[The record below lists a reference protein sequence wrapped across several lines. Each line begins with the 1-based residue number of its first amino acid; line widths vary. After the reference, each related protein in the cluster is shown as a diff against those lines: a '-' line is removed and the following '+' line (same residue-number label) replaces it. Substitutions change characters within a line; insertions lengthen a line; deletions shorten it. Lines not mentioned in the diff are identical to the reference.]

1 VPDSSI
7 VPSPAAF
14 ADRLAAA
21 ATYPWVVIALT
32 ALAAFVGAAVA
43 QVLQLRRDKARRERQ
58 MKREDAVRLDE
69 RERERL
75 ASLREDRRRFV
86 AESRAVYER
95 FLAAVHEL
103 DTEITYLPLS
113 AEDRSSLFQSDVAR
127 AAKAVSQ
134 LMKARAALELFGS
147 DDVYKATAEV
157 SVELLKAFREKAY
170 RSESDV
176 ADGHIEAAR
185 AAQVRLVELMRETL
199 HGDSPAGVEAE

>member
-1 VPDSSI
+1 MLDSSA
-7 VPSPAAF
+7 VPSAASIT
-14 ADRLAAA
+14 DRLATA

-43 QVLQLRRDKARRERQ
+43 QVLQLRRDKARRETQ
-58 MKREDAVRLDE
+58 MKREEAVRLDE

-75 ASLREDRRRFV
+75 ASLREDRRRFA

-103 DTEITYLPLS
+103 DIEITYMPLS
-113 AEDRSSLFQSDVAR
+113 AEDRSSLFQTDVAR
-127 AAKAVSQ
+127 ASKAISQ

-147 DDVYKATAEV
+147 DDIYKATDDV
-157 SVELLKAFREKAY
+157 SVELLKAFREKAH
-170 RSESDV
+170 RSDSDI
-176 ADGHIEAAR
+176 ADAHIEAAR

-199 HGDSPAGVEAE
+199 HGDSPPGVEAE

>member
-1 VPDSSI
+1 MFDSSA
-7 VPSPAAF
+7 VPSPASF

-21 ATYPWVVIALT
+21 AAYPSVVIALT

-43 QVLQLRRDKARRERQ
+43 QLLQLRRDKARRERQ
-58 MKREDAVRLDE
+58 MKREEAVRLDE
-69 RERERL
+69 RKRERL
-75 ASLREDRRRFV
+75 ASLREDRRRFA

-103 DTEITYLPLS
+103 DIEITYMPLS

-127 AAKAVSQ
+127 ASKAVSQ

-147 DDVYKATAEV
+147 DDIYKATDDV
-157 SVELLKAFREKAY
+157 SVELLKAFREKAH
-170 RSESDV
+170 RSDSDV
-176 ADGHIEAAR
+176 ADAHIEAAR

-199 HGDSPAGVEAE
+199 HGDSPPGVEAE